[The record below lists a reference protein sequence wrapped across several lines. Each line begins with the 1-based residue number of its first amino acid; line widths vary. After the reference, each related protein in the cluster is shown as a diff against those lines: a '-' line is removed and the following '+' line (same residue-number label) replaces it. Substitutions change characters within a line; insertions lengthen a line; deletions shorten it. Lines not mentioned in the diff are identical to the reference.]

1 MIICS
6 RCKTE
11 NEDGVKFCRECGND
25 LITNVDAPANED
37 LKSLADS
44 LNEQAVHTEK
54 QPFNLNK
61 AISDFPKKIGN
72 GIKKIGNFVAGLF
85 RRIGKKKLIV
95 ISSSVVVIIA
105 CTILTVNYI
114 IPFAPHYFN
123 GNSALK
129 SADYAT
135 AITEYELAKSFL
147 NAKSKLNETH
157 YLYAEK
163 LYGEEKFYDASTHY
177 NIVVNYDDTHDKLI
191 QCGTKLLE
199 NKEYKKSLDIFEM
212 IETDEVSQFK
222 NYASGMNSLNNGSYE
237 DAKKSF
243 TAAGDYNDSK
253 SMINACDLM
262 IAEDYCEEGKFDQAK
277 TIYSRLPEGFT
288 YNGISSSNRIALLNN
303 SQGLINAM
311 GTWTA
316 SDYYIESRNI
326 YKRTGSWDSWY
337 WSPSVSDL
345 TGQDLELS
353 CTMNS
358 NGTFD
363 ITGEASFYKCDDY
376 SSLSEYCKAN
386 KTSESFT
393 ISNVTS
399 IPASYQIDSYTTLN
413 YSGGVFSIKY
423 SQRDNYSSYFYNVY
437 SSSVTYGNKS

>member
-1 MIICS
+1 MVICS

-11 NEDGVKFCRECGND
+11 NNESSKFCCQCGND
-25 LITNVDAPANED
+25 LTINVDAPANED

-54 QPFNLNK
+54 QPLNLNK
-61 AISDFPKKIGN
+61 VISDFPKKIGN
-72 GIKKIGNFVAGLF
+72 GIRKIGNFVAGLF

-212 IETDEVSQFK
+212 IETDEVSQLK

-262 IAEDYCEEGKFDQAK
+262 IAENHCKNGKFAEAK
-277 TIYSRLPEGFT
+277 KIYSSLPEDFT
-288 YNGISSSNRIALLNN
+288 YNGISAASRISLLNN
-303 SQGLINAM
+303 SQTLINSI
-311 GTWTA
+311 GTWRA
-316 SDYYIESRNI
+316 SDNYIETRNV

-337 WSPSVSDL
+337 HGHDNVLS
-345 TGQDLELS
+345 GQNIEIS

-358 NGTFD
+358 NNTFN
-363 ITGEASFYKCDDY
+363 IKGEVSFYKFDDY
-376 SSLSEYCKAN
+376 SSLSAYCKA
-386 KTSESFT
+386 KITTKSFS
-393 ISNVTS
+393 INNVTA
-399 IPASYQIDSYTTLN
+399 IPSSYQIDSNTTLN

-423 SQRDNYSSYFYNVY
+423 SERDNYSSYFYNVY